1 MNIKKLTD
9 KELQQI
15 SDLQTKKESLL
26 LELGQIELIKL
37 DVDGR
42 RKNAEQYLTQL
53 QEEEKTLADWIEK
66 QYGTGRINLETGEF
80 IAEQAEVETV
90 ETVEAEEV

>member
-1 MNIKKLTD
+1 MDIKKLTD
-9 KELQQI
+9 HELQQI
-15 SDLQTKKESLL
+15 SDIQKKRESLL

-37 DVDGR
+37 DIDSR

-66 QYGTGRINLETGEF
+66 EYGTGRINLETGEF
-80 IAEQAEVETV
+80 IAEQPEV

>member
-1 MNIKKLTD
+1 MDIKKLTD
-9 KELQQI
+9 QELQQI
-15 SDLQTKKESLL
+15 SDIQKKRESLL

-37 DVDGR
+37 DIDSR
-42 RKNAEQYLTQL
+42 RKNAEEYLTQL

-80 IAEQAEVETV
+80 IAEQPEVETV
-90 ETVEAEEV
+90 VAEEV

>member
-1 MNIKKLTD
+1 MDIKKLTD
-9 KELQQI
+9 QELQQI
-15 SDLQTKKESLL
+15 SDIQKKRESLL

-37 DVDGR
+37 DIDSR

-53 QEEEKTLADWIEK
+53 QEQEKTLADWIEK
-66 QYGTGRINLETGEF
+66 TYGTGRINLETGEF
-80 IAEQAEVETV
+80 VAEQPEV

>member
-1 MNIKKLTD
+1 MDIKKLTD
-9 KELQQI
+9 QELQQI
-15 SDLQTKKESLL
+15 SDIQKKRESLL

-37 DVDGR
+37 DIDSR

-66 QYGTGRINLETGEF
+66 EYGTGRINLETGEF
-80 IAEQAEVETV
+80 ISEQPEV

>member
-1 MNIKKLTD
+1 MDIKKLTD
-9 KELQQI
+9 QELQQI
-15 SDLQTKKESLL
+15 SDIQKKRESLL

-37 DVDGR
+37 DIDSR

-80 IAEQAEVETV
+80 IAEQPEV

>member
-1 MNIKKLTD
+1 MDIKKLTD
-9 KELQQI
+9 QELQQI
-15 SDLQTKKESLL
+15 SDIQKKRESLL

-37 DVDGR
+37 DIDSR

-66 QYGTGRINLETGEF
+66 EYGTGRINLETGEF
-80 IAEQAEVETV
+80 IAEQPEVENV
-90 ETVEAEEV
+90 VAEEV

>member
-1 MNIKKLTD
+1 MDIKKLTD
-9 KELQQI
+9 QELQQI
-15 SDLQTKKESLL
+15 SDIQKKRESLL

-37 DVDGR
+37 DIDSR
-42 RKNAEQYLTQL
+42 RKNAEEYLTQL

-80 IAEQAEVETV
+80 IAEQPEVENV
-90 ETVEAEEV
+90 VAEEV

>member
-1 MNIKKLTD
+1 MDIKKLTD
-9 KELQQI
+9 QELQQI
-15 SDLQTKKESLL
+15 SDIQKKRESLL

-37 DVDGR
+37 DIESR

-80 IAEQAEVETV
+80 IAEQPEVENV
-90 ETVEAEEV
+90 VAEEV

>member
-1 MNIKKLTD
+1 MDIKKLTD
-9 KELQQI
+9 QELQQI
-15 SDLQTKKESLL
+15 SDIQKKRESLL

-37 DVDGR
+37 DIDSR

-66 QYGTGRINLETGEF
+66 EYGTGRINLETGEF
-80 IAEQAEVETV
+80 IPEQPEVETV
-90 ETVEAEEV
+90 VAEEV

>member
-1 MNIKKLTD
+1 MEGKKLTD
-9 KELQQI
+9 QELQQI
-15 SDLQTKKESLL
+15 SDIQKKRESLL

-37 DVDGR
+37 DIDFR
-42 RKNAEQYLTQL
+42 RKNAEEYLTQL
-53 QEEEKTLADWIEK
+53 QQEEKTLADWIEK

-80 IAEQAEVETV
+80 IAEQPEV

>member
-1 MNIKKLTD
+1 MDIKKLTD
-9 KELQQI
+9 QELQQI
-15 SDLQTKKESLL
+15 SDIQKKRESLL

-37 DVDGR
+37 DIDSR
-42 RKNAEQYLTQL
+42 RKNAEEYLTQL
-53 QEEEKTLADWIEK
+53 QEQEKTLADWIEK

-80 IAEQAEVETV
+80 IAEQPEV

>member
-1 MNIKKLTD
+1 MDIKKLTD
-9 KELQQI
+9 QELQQI
-15 SDLQTKKESLL
+15 SDIQKKRESLL

-37 DVDGR
+37 DIDSR

-80 IAEQAEVETV
+80 IAEQPEVENV
-90 ETVEAEEV
+90 VAEEV